1 MTSSEGHQ
9 DQGSGIR
16 GRKRVVAREVESEP
30 LDSNGHSP
38 AETESGLPLLEG
50 EIVLENDDRQ
60 AIQHQRDREEPPEQ
74 AYLPDEEAP
83 RSLGPVAPLPESMP
97 VVDPTLLGSR
107 RRRSS
112 HQRLYRWTQ
121 ILSFLTAGLAAAA
134 VICTMFD
141 EPLVGRW
148 LAGGALLPGISS
160 WIVSGRSDLSRRWR
174 GWAIASLV
182 FAAVA
187 LGMTWV
193 HETVVESESPDLAPI
208 RAKKSAPAN

>member
-1 MTSSEGHQ
+1 VTSGHP
-9 DQGSGIR
+9 DQSAGVR

-30 LDSNGHSP
+30 LDAQGYSSD
-38 AETESGLPLLEG
+38 ELESRLPMLEG
-50 EIVLENDDRQ
+50 EIVAEADDRLTVRQ
-60 AIQHQRDREEPPEQ
+60 ETDLEEPPEQ
-74 AYLPDEEAP
+74 AYLPDETEPHAIAP
-83 RSLGPVAPLPESMP
+83 VETLPESMP

-121 ILSFLTAGLAAAA
+121 MLSFLCAGLAGAA

-148 LAGGALLPGISS
+148 LASGALLPGIGS
-160 WIVSGRSDLSRRWR
+160 WIVSGFSDLSRRWR

-193 HETVVESESPDLAPI
+193 HETVVESDAPDVAPV
-208 RAKKSAPAN
+208 RAKKSTPAS